1 MKYKFQ
7 LDKKVFE
14 TVIGNS
20 TTFHSNSEI
29 RINKQKVNILIG
41 EYDEKEIKSIFLDNK
56 LYQVEVE
63 KDSEGYPKGIY
74 INGEFYSANLLKID
88 KLFYYKEKETISKKS
103 GTVKSFIPGN
113 IVKIF
118 LKEGDTVK
126 EGDLVLIHEAMKME
140 NEMRAPVSGIIKSIG
155 VKEGENILANHL
167 LFEIEQE

>member
-7 LDKKVFE
+7 LDKKNFE

-20 TTFHSNSEI
+20 TTFHSETEI
-29 RINKQKVNILIG
+29 RINKQRANILIG
-41 EYDEKEIKSIFLDNK
+41 EYDEKEIRSIFLNNK

-63 KDSEGYPKGIY
+63 KDNEGYPIGIY
-74 INGEFYSANLLKID
+74 VNGEHYPANLLKID
-88 KLFYYKEKETISKKS
+88 KLFYYKEKETISKRS

-118 LKEGDTVK
+118 LKEGEKVK

-140 NEMRAPVSGIIKSIG
+140 NEMRAPISGTIKSIG
-155 VKEGENILANHL
+155 VKEGENILSSHL
-167 LFEIEQE
+167 LFEIE